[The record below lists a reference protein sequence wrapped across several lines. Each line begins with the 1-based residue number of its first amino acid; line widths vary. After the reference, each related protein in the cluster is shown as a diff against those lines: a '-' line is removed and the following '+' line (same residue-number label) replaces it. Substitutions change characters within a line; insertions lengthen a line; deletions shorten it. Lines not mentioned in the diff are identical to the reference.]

1 MIKADGRGYNLQIW
15 FVFLCFL
22 IVPLALAAT
31 SPLLAWR
38 QPIYIAAG
46 FAGIIGMTLLLVQP
60 VLIAGHLPGFQGI
73 TGRRVHRV
81 TGVLLLLAVL
91 AHIAGLWITSPPDV
105 IDVLLFASPTP
116 FGVWG
121 AIAMWAVLASAL
133 LALLRRK
140 FRPMTWRRL
149 HAGLAA
155 VIVGGTVAHAVLIE
169 GTMESMSK
177 IALSAFI
184 IMANLPVIYRA
195 FVPRRA

>member
-1 MIKADGRGYNLQIW
+1 M
-15 FVFLCFL
+15 
-22 IVPLALAAT
+22 
-31 SPLLAWR
+31 AWR

-73 TGRRVHRV
+73 TGRRMHRV

-121 AIAMWAVLASAL
+121 AIAMWAVFASAL
-133 LALLRRK
+133 VALLRRK
-140 FRPMTWRRL
+140 FRPKAWRRL